1 MDTGVIYAR
10 FSSHGQNEQSIEAQ
24 VRICKECAEKNNIKI
39 VNVYSD
45 KARTGTNDARPA
57 FQRMIADAKSG
68 AFQYIFVYM
77 FDRFA
82 RNRRDSILYKEM
94 LKENGIKVISALE
107 PIAEDEGGEFY
118 EMFLEWNAEKYSK
131 RLSKRV
137 RDGIDKSI
145 ANGHF
150 CGGTV
155 IFGYKLVNEP
165 IPDKP
170 NKFIKKVVIDEEESK
185 IIRLVFDYYKN
196 GYTKKRN
203 SPNAQRTGL
212 SGTR

>member
-68 AFQYIFVYM
+68 AFQYIVVYM

-94 LKENGIKVISALE
+94 LKENGIQYCV
-107 PIAEDEGGEFY
+107 
-118 EMFLEWNAEKYSK
+118 WNY
-131 RLSKRV
+131 LSTPN
-137 RDGIDKSI
+137 DGNRFS
-145 ANGHF
+145 
-150 CGGTV
+150 
-155 IFGYKLVNEP
+155 LVDDDNRKILSPELL
-165 IPDKP
+165 
-170 NKFIKKVVIDEEESK
+170 K
-185 IIRLVFDYYKN
+185 IIRGEVD
-196 GYTKKRN
+196 
-203 SPNAQRTGL
+203 
-212 SGTR
+212 